1 MQFKNLF
8 SDIKIRLIL
17 IYVFMMLIFAVP
29 FIISWTYMSDIADKY
44 NKNLGLLNAH
54 NIAMAGSI
62 GGEFARDRFIS
73 ITAACILIVAGMT
86 ISAVF
91 IYFLFVKPFREIS
104 VTVGNLEKN
113 GLSGADDADD
123 VELAR
128 DTKGILKRLNAA
140 AIEISIFTDSLNKC
154 LDFINNRNLTDIG
167 NILSQKHTGGNNG
180 GLMKFQS
187 GFVDAIN
194 VVASDIAKIKNEL
207 IDISN
212 EFATL
217 LGRISELNNSGEEQF
232 NELSLTASTIE
243 ENTKTISSIASL
255 SVKSREKADNIVDMI
270 SRNASDIL
278 DLNDSIQKI
287 HESTKKITNII
298 TVIGEIA
305 DQTNLLSLNAAI
317 EAARAGEQGR
327 GFAVVADEVK
337 KLAEKV
343 SKATQDVSG
352 LIKETENRV
361 SNGVDIVSKIVE
373 SNSFMNKETDSIKE
387 DIDNLASAIEEQ
399 NASMEELSRSS
410 VKISSEAKQISVS
423 TSSIVEEVLQIVD
436 KMDKASGITNL
447 YKL

>member
-1 MQFKNLF
+1 GK
-8 SDIKIRLIL
+8 
-17 IYVFMMLIFAVP
+17 
-29 FIISWTYMSDIADKY
+29 
-44 NKNLGLLNAH
+44 
-54 NIAMAGSI
+54 
-62 GGEFARDRFIS
+62 
-73 ITAACILIVAGMT
+73 
-86 ISAVF
+86 
-91 IYFLFVKPFREIS
+91 
-104 VTVGNLEKN
+104 
-113 GLSGADDADD
+113 
-123 VELAR
+123 
-128 DTKGILKRLNAA
+128 
-140 AIEISIFTDSLNKC
+140 
-154 LDFINNRNLTDIG
+154 
-167 NILSQKHTGGNNG
+167 
-180 GLMKFQS
+180 
-187 GFVDAIN
+187 
-194 VVASDIAKIKNEL
+194 DIAKIKNEL
-207 IDISN
+207 IEISI

-217 LGRISELNNSGEEQF
+217 LSQISELNNSGQEQF

-243 ENTKTISSIASL
+243 ENTKTISSIALL

-270 SRNASDIL
+270 AKNASEIL

-287 HESTKKITNII
+287 HESTQKITNII

-352 LIKETENRV
+352 LIKETESRV
-361 SNGVDIVSKIVE
+361 SNGVDIVNKIVE

-410 VKISSEAKQISVS
+410 VKISSEAKQMSVS
-423 TSSIVEEVLQIVD
+423 TSNIVEEVLQIVD
-436 KMDKASGITNL
+436 KIDKASGITNL

>member
-1 MQFKNLF
+1 MPFKNLF
-8 SDIKIRLIL
+8 SDIKIRLVSIC
-17 IYVFMMLIFAVP
+17 VFMMLIFAIP
-29 FIISWTYMSDIADKY
+29 FVISWTYMSDIADKY
-44 NKNLGLLNAH
+44 NKNLGQLNAH
-54 NIAMAGSI
+54 NIAMAGIIS
-62 GGEFARDRFIS
+62 GEFARDRFIS
-73 ITAACILIVAGMT
+73 IAAACILIVAGMA

-104 VTVGNLEKN
+104 ITICNLEKN
-113 GLSGADDADD
+113 GLSGADNAGR
-123 VELAR
+123 AR
-128 DTKGILKRLNAA
+128 DTRGVLNRLNAVA
-140 AIEISIFTDSLNKC
+140 GEISIFINSLSRY

-167 NILSQKHTGGNNG
+167 NALSSEHTVKDNEGF
-180 GLMKFQS
+180 MKFQS
-187 GFVDAIN
+187 GFVNAIN
-194 VVASDIAKIKNEL
+194 AVAKDIAKIKNEL
-207 IDISN
+207 IEISI

-217 LGRISELNNSGEEQF
+217 LSQISELNNSGQEQF

-243 ENTKTISSIASL
+243 ENTKTINSIALL

-270 SRNASDIL
+270 TRNASEIL

-287 HESTKKITNII
+287 HESTQKITNII

-352 LIKETENRV
+352 LIKETESRV
-361 SNGVDIVSKIVE
+361 SNGVDIVNKIVE

-410 VKISSEAKQISVS
+410 VKISSEAKQMSVS
-423 TSSIVEEVLQIVD
+423 TSNIVEGVLQIVD
-436 KMDKASGITNL
+436 KIDKASGITNL

>member
-1 MQFKNLF
+1 MPFKNLF
-8 SDIKIRLIL
+8 SDIIIKLIS
-17 IYVFMMLIFAVP
+17 IYVFMVLIFVIP
-29 FIISWTYMSDIADKY
+29 FVISWSYIADIADKY
-44 NKNLGLLNAH
+44 NKNLGVLNAR
-54 NIAMAGSI
+54 NIAIAGSI
-62 GGEFARDRFIS
+62 GKELARDRFIS
-73 ITAACILIVAGMT
+73 IVAACVIIVVGMA

-91 IYFLFVKPFREIS
+91 IYFLLVKPFKEIS
-104 VTVGNLEKN
+104 TVIDNFEKS
-113 GLSGADDADD
+113 GLSMADDAGRREKD
-123 VELAR
+123 VN
-128 DTKGILKRLNAA
+128 GVLKRLNAA
-140 AIEISIFTDSLNKC
+140 AEEINIFTNSLNMY
-154 LDFINNRNLTDIG
+154 LDFINNRNLADIG
-167 NILSQKHTGGNNG
+167 NALSSEHTGGNNEG
-180 GLMKFQS
+180 FMRFQS
-187 GFVDAIN
+187 DFVEAIN
-194 VVASDIAKIKNEL
+194 VIVNDIKKIKNEL
-207 IDISN
+207 IDIAN

-217 LGRISELNNSGEEQF
+217 LARISELNNSGEEQF
-232 NELSLTASTIE
+232 NELSLSASTIE
-243 ENTKTISSIASL
+243 ENTKTINSIASL

-270 SRNASDIL
+270 SNNASDIL

-287 HESTKKITNII
+287 HESTQKITNII

-352 LIKETENRV
+352 LIKETESRV
-361 SNGVDIVSKIVE
+361 SNGVDIVNKIVE

-410 VKISSEAKQISVS
+410 VKISSEAKQISDS
-423 TSSIVEEVLQIVD
+423 TSNIVEEVLQIVD
-436 KMDKASGITNL
+436 KIDKASSITNL

>member
-1 MQFKNLF
+1 MPFKNLF
-8 SDIKIRLIL
+8 SDIKIRLIS
-17 IYVFMMLIFAVP
+17 ICVFMMLIFTIP

-44 NKNLGLLNAH
+44 NKKLGQLNAH
-54 NIAMAGSI
+54 NIATAGIIS
-62 GGEFARDRFIS
+62 GEFARDRFIS
-73 ITAACILIVAGMT
+73 IAAACILIAAGMA

-91 IYFLFVKPFREIS
+91 IYFLFVKPFKEIS
-104 VTVGNLEKN
+104 ITVGNLEKN
-113 GLSGADDADD
+113 GLSGVDDT
-123 VELAR
+123 VRAR
-128 DTKGILKRLNAA
+128 DAKGVLKRLNAVA
-140 AIEISIFTDSLNKC
+140 GEIGIFTNSLHKC

-167 NILSQKHTGGNNG
+167 NALSLEHTGGNNG
-180 GLMKFQS
+180 GFIKFQS
-187 GFVDAIN
+187 GFVDAVN
-194 VVASDIAKIKNEL
+194 VVASDITKIKNEL

-243 ENTKTISSIASL
+243 ENTKTINSIASL
-255 SVKSREKADNIVDMI
+255 SVKSREKADNIVGMI

-287 HESTKKITNII
+287 HESTQKITNII

-352 LIKETENRV
+352 LIKETESRV
-361 SNGVDIVSKIVE
+361 SNGVDIVNNIVE

-410 VKISSEAKQISVS
+410 VRISSEAKQISVS
-423 TSSIVEEVLQIVD
+423 TSNIVEEVLQIVD
-436 KMDKASGITNL
+436 KMDKASSITNL

>member
-1 MQFKNLF
+1 MLFKNLF
-8 SDIKIRLIL
+8 SDIKIKLTLIC
-17 IYVFMMLIFAVP
+17 VFMMLIFAIP
-29 FIISWTYMSDIADKY
+29 FIISWTYISDIADKY
-44 NKNLGLLNAH
+44 NKNLGPLNAH
-54 NIAMAGSI
+54 NIAIAGSI

-73 ITAACILIVAGMT
+73 ITAACILIVAGMA

-113 GLSGADDADD
+113 GLSGADNGLRVRAG
-123 VELAR
+123 
-128 DTKGILKRLNAA
+128 DTRGILNRLNAA
-140 AIEISIFTDSLNKC
+140 AGEISIFINSLNRY
-154 LDFINNRNLTDIG
+154 LDCINNRKLTDIG
-167 NILSQKHTGGNNG
+167 KSLSSEHTGKNNEG
-180 GLMKFQS
+180 FMKFQS
-187 GFVDAIN
+187 GFANSIN
-194 VVASDIAKIKNEL
+194 VVASDITKIKNEL
-207 IDISN
+207 IEISI
-212 EFATL
+212 EFGTL
-217 LGRISELNNSGEEQF
+217 LSQISELNNSGQEQF
-232 NELSLTASTIE
+232 NELSLTTSTIE

-270 SRNASDIL
+270 ARNASEIL

-287 HESTKKITNII
+287 HESTQKITNII

-352 LIKETENRV
+352 LIKETESRV
-361 SNGVDIVSKIVE
+361 SNGVDIVNKIVE

-399 NASMEELSRSS
+399 NASMVELSRSS
-410 VKISSEAKQISVS
+410 VKISSEAKQMSVS
-423 TSSIVEEVLQIVD
+423 TSSIVEELLQIVD
-436 KMDKASGITNL
+436 KIDKASGITNL
-447 YKL
+447 YNL